1 MNLIRIILA
10 ILVVSIIPLSLLCNP
25 EMFWELGP
33 VENGDLVVLLLGMF
47 TCIYW
52 YKYDGVG
59 SYFRPVWK
67 VGGLL
72 FFLAAACEVSWGRI
86 FMINGINE
94 EGPIIPSM
102 KSLWF
107 GNYIYSAVGVLIVI
121 LLYMMYTYRHEIGDL
136 VYRLVRSKE
145 SMLYFG
151 LFFILLGS
159 ATVIWN
165 PNRIASLSQWHQAFE
180 EMSELT
186 AYFATYALAWKAH
199 LLSQETVIQDT
210 TSNMKK

>member
-1 MNLIRIILA
+1 
-10 ILVVSIIPLSLLCNP
+10 
-25 EMFWELGP
+25 
-33 VENGDLVVLLLGMF
+33 MF

-72 FFLAAACEVSWGRI
+72 FFLAAAREVSWGRI
-86 FMINGINE
+86 FMTNGINE

-151 LFFILLGS
+151 LFFILLSS
-159 ATVIWN
+159 ATVIWD